1 MSTTFN
7 DIDGGHPINSAPH
20 NPAATSVKVQALAIV
35 ANFVLLVAIIASAAV
50 AGFFYAYAC
59 SVMYGLNDSNA
70 TVALEAMQGIN
81 RTVRNPIFAL
91 SFFGTA
97 LLLPVASVLTFMSGA
112 KNAGTVLAVAAL
124 SYLGGGFF
132 LTMAINVPMNN
143 ALALVD
149 VSALADPAKA
159 WADYEQPWSFWN
171 WVRTGFSF
179 AALILAVLAFK
190 IMPGRD

>member
-7 DIDGGHPINSAPH
+7 ETGSGSATHISADQSNSSVASPLLEWS
-20 NPAATSVKVQALAIV
+20 AKGTSMLAV
-35 ANFVLLVAIIASAAV
+35 IACAAV

-97 LLLPVASVLTFMSGA
+97 LLLPVAGVLTFKSGA
-112 KNAGTVLAVAAL
+112 RKAGTVLAVAAL
-124 SYLGGGFF
+124 AYIGGGFI

-149 VSALADPAKA
+149 VSALPDPAKV
-159 WADYEQPWSFWN
+159 WADYEQPWSLWN

-179 AALILAVLAFK
+179 AALVLAVFAFGV
-190 IMPGRD
+190 MSRRA